1 VSLLRKAL
9 NATRRRCSGAALWL
23 LALGAALASGVI
35 LDASRPPG
43 EAWTVRAS
51 VLAIHAY
58 QRIGSPLVTKAGFRC
73 RFTPSCSHFGVQA
86 LEKYG
91 IARGSWLTARRI
103 VRCRPGMP
111 MGTVDYP

>member
-9 NATRRRCSGAALWL
+9 KANRWRCSRAALCL
-23 LALGAALASGVI
+23 LALGAALVTGAI

-43 EAWTVRAS
+43 EQWTVRAS

-58 QRIGSPLVTKAGFRC
+58 QQIGSPLVTKAGFRC